1 MRAPRKNRGPP
12 GPKEKGGL
20 PLKNIKLKGTGVK
33 PRAVRAKTP
42 LPRAA
47 MRQLWLQSKSKTVR
61 ALQETSFHQ
70 EEQNAPGTQ
79 AASQMVDATVK
90 APAQAVYQ
98 AGKKLAQDTARKL
111 KEWQEAAKTAQDVGE
126 RASAGK
132 SSPSVG
138 EPASTPKEAPT
149 ASPNGSVR
157 ERQSL
162 RAVSPTS
169 LEDLTQGKSTAG
181 TPFHA
186 GITPA
191 RQRVDAVAS
200 SPKKPENT
208 GLGKAGQRPIP
219 RQPKAPKRE
228 GKPTPTGSKSPRFVG
243 KSVKASRPS
252 FRVTESATQAV
263 TQGSVRKGSAMGRR
277 ARTAASRAKSVA
289 KGVSAAAKAA
299 ARAARSLGSLLL
311 AGGGAALAVVLLVCL
326 AGLVAGSAFG
336 IFFSGEDSGSGQTI
350 HTAIR
355 AINQEYE
362 DRLEALK
369 SSSTYDALE
378 MSGARAVWKE
388 VLAVYAVKTTTDAD
402 GVDVASVDEKKI
414 RLLLEVFWEMNEIA
428 SSVEARTETVVDTAT
443 GEDGEMVDTEATVT
457 QDVLVITVSHKTA
470 WEMAELLHFD
480 HNQREQLREL
490 LSEEYDGL
498 WNELLYGIAGGSG
511 DLVAVALSQ
520 VGQVGGDPYWSW
532 YGFGSH
538 VEWCACFVSWCAGQC
553 GLLENGVIPKF
564 ASCGAGVNWFQS
576 RGQWLDGSATPEPG
590 MVIFFKWYG
599 SDSLIA
605 DHVGIVERVEDGR
618 VYTIEGNSN
627 NMVRQN
633 NYPVGYGEIKGYGV
647 VNP

>member
-12 GPKEKGGL
+12 GPKGKGGL

-33 PRAVRAKTP
+33 PRAVKSKTP

-47 MRQLWLQSKSKTVR
+47 MRRLWLQSKSKTVR
-61 ALQETSFHQ
+61 TIQETPFHQ
-70 EEQNAPGTQ
+70 EEQNAPGNQ
-79 AASQMVDATVK
+79 AAGQMVDATVK

-98 AGKKLAQDTARKL
+98 AGKKLAQDTAHKL
-111 KEWQEAAKTAQDVGE
+111 KERRGAANTAQAIWE
-126 RASAGK
+126 KASAGN
-132 SSPSVG
+132 SSPSAQ
-138 EPASTPKEAPT
+138 EPASAPKGAPT

-169 LEDLTQGKSTAG
+169 LEDLTPEKATAG

-208 GLGKAGQRPIP
+208 GMGKAGQRPIP

-263 TQGSVRKGSAMGRR
+263 TQASVRKGSAMGRR
-277 ARTAASRAKSVA
+277 ARAAASRVKSVA
-289 KGVSAAAKAA
+289 KGVSSTAKAA

-388 VLAVYAVKTTTDAD
+388 VLAIYAVKTTTDAD
-402 GVDVASVDEKKI
+402 GVDG
-414 RLLLEVFWEMNEIA
+414 RLSDFVHGCILLQLKLFFEVFQI
-428 SSVEARTETVVDTAT
+428 
-443 GEDGEMVDTEATVT
+443 
-457 QDVLVITVSHKTA
+457 
-470 WEMAELLHFD
+470 
-480 HNQREQLREL
+480 
-490 LSEEYDGL
+490 EER
-498 WNELLYGIAGGSG
+498 
-511 DLVAVALSQ
+511 
-520 VGQVGGDPYWSW
+520 VGG
-532 YGFGSH
+532 
-538 VEWCACFVSWCAGQC
+538 E
-553 GLLENGVIPKF
+553 E
-564 ASCGAGVNWFQS
+564 
-576 RGQWLDGSATPEPG
+576 
-590 MVIFFKWYG
+590 FFKG
-599 SDSLIA
+599 F
-605 DHVGIVERVEDGR
+605 
-618 VYTIEGNSN
+618 
-627 NMVRQN
+627 
-633 NYPVGYGEIKGYGV
+633 
-647 VNP
+647 

>member
-1 MRAPRKNRGPP
+1 MRALRKNRGPP
-12 GPKEKGGL
+12 GPKVKGGL

-33 PRAVRAKTP
+33 PRAVKSKTP

-47 MRQLWLQSKSKTVR
+47 MRRLWLQSKSKTVR
-61 ALQETSFHQ
+61 ALQETPFHQ

-98 AGKKLAQDTARKL
+98 AGKKLAQDTAHKL
-111 KEWQEAAKTAQDVGE
+111 KERREAAKTAQAVRE
-126 RASAGK
+126 KASAGNN
-132 SSPSVG
+132 SPSAG
-138 EPASTPKEAPT
+138 DPASASKETPT

-162 RAVSPTS
+162 HAVSPTS
-169 LEDLTQGKSTAG
+169 LEDLAPGKATAG
-181 TPFHA
+181 TPSHA

-191 RQRVDAVAS
+191 RQGVAS
-200 SPKKPENT
+200 SPKKPGNT
-208 GLGKAGQRPIP
+208 GLGKAGQRVP
-219 RQPKAPKRE
+219 RQPKVPKWE
-228 GKPTPTGSKSPRFVG
+228 GKPTPTGSKPPRFVG

-299 ARAARSLGSLLL
+299 AGAARSLGSLLL

-326 AGLVAGSAFG
+326 AGLVVGSAFG

-362 DRLEALK
+362 DRLEGVRA
-369 SSSTYDALE
+369 SHPHDALE
-378 MSGARAVWKE
+378 MSGARAAWKE

-402 GVDVASVDEKKI
+402 GADVASVDEKKI
-414 RLLLEVFWEMNEIA
+414 QHLSEVFWEMNQIA
-428 SSVEARTETVVDTAT
+428 ASVEARTETNEGEEGEAVEVETA
-443 GEDGEMVDTEATVT
+443 
-457 QDVLVITVSHKTA
+457 VLVITVSHKTA
-470 WEMAELLHFD
+470 WEMADQLRFD
-480 HNQREQLREL
+480 QNQREQLREL

-520 VGQVGGDPYWSW
+520 VGQVGGEPYWSW
-532 YGFGSH
+532 YGFGSR

-553 GLLENGVIPKF
+553 GLLEDGVIPKF

-590 MVIFFKWYG
+590 MIIFFRWYG

-618 VYTIEGNSN
+618 VYTIEGNSD

-633 NYPVGYGEIKGYGV
+633 SYPIGYGEIKGYGV
-647 VNP
+647 VA